1 MVSLKDLVRTLG
13 KRKWVVLLA
22 IVLIEVL
29 AVSSSLLE
37 APRYEASIKILV
49 GQRGDVNPTIAPS
62 VLDLQQLT
70 LTMTQAVDSL
80 PVAKAVTKRL
90 NLSMTP
96 EKLLANLDSE
106 ALEENDTQTQF
117 IEVTYTDSDPQRAQ
131 RVVNAI
137 GEAFS
142 EQVSKVSRSTSAV
155 TATVWESATVPEVP
169 ISPHPVRRSLLGLLI
184 GVMLGVGLAFVFEIF
199 DDSWRS
205 PEEAEQISGVLT
217 LGVIPASGLG
227 RSKKGGRD
235 QVARLQDRAKKGQ
248 AQSEDSSNW
257 LVTISDPSGAASE
270 AYRSLRTNLLYSIAD
285 DPPDKVILLAGPSS
299 RIGKS
304 TTCANLGVVLAQADR
319 STLIVDCDLRKPVL
333 HKIFG
338 LRNAYG
344 LMNVLAGEREP
355 EEAWQEP
362 VEGLRVLTAG
372 PPPPHPAE
380 VLISRPFTQLIEQM
394 RPKFDYVLLDA
405 PPTQL
410 VSDPTILA
418 RQADGVLL
426 LFDAQNTRKGS
437 VRQAMRSLEAVGA
450 NFLGT
455 IMTNVDYARVDRPYR
470 QYGASAYEEF

>member
-1 MVSLKDLVRTLG
+1 MRTLK
-13 KRKWVVLLA
+13 KRIWVVLLA
-22 IVLIEVL
+22 IVLIEAL

-49 GQRGDVNPTIAPS
+49 GQRSDVNPTIAPS

-70 LTMTQAVDSL
+70 LTMAQAVNTR
-80 PVAKAVTKRL
+80 PVAEAATRRL

-96 EKLLANLDSE
+96 ENLLANLDSE
-106 ALEENDTQTQF
+106 ALEETQF

-142 EQVSKVSRSTSAV
+142 EQVSKVSLSANAV
-155 TATVWESATVPEVP
+155 TATVWERATVPEVP
-169 ISPHPVRRSLLGLLI
+169 ISPDPVRRAFLGLLI
-184 GVMLGVGLAFVFEIF
+184 GVILGVGLAFVLEIL

-217 LGVIPASGLG
+217 LGVIPALGLQRGKKGGSAQMTRLLG
-227 RSKKGGRD
+227 RS
-235 QVARLQDRAKKGQ
+235 
-248 AQSEDSSNW
+248 QSEDSSDW

-270 AYRSLRTNLLYSIAD
+270 AYRSLRTNLFYSIAD
-285 DPPDKVILLAGPSS
+285 DPPNKVILLAGPSS
-299 RIGKS
+299 RMGKS

-319 STLIVDCDLRKPVL
+319 STLIVDCDLRNPVL
-333 HKIFG
+333 HKVFG
-338 LRNAYG
+338 LGNSYG
-344 LMNVLAGEREP
+344 LMNVLAGERKP
-355 EEAWQEP
+355 EEVWQEP

-372 PPPPHPAE
+372 PLPPHPAE
-380 VLISRPFTQLIEQM
+380 VLTSQPLTRFLEQI

-418 RQADGVLL
+418 PQVDGVLL
-426 LFDAQNTRKGS
+426 LLDAQSTRKGS
-437 VRQAMRSLEAVGA
+437 VRQAIRGLEAVGA
-450 NFLGT
+450 NVLGT
-455 IMTNVDYARVDRPYR
+455 VMTNVHYARVDRNYR
-470 QYGASAYEEF
+470 HYDAYTHKEL